1 MQRRCAGRG
10 ISLPLRGR
18 VLPRGATCRAHR
30 RRQLARYVIAV
41 RCKKSTRL
49 ELSRRRSKPM
59 LASRRTTID
68 QRCGHGGQRG
78 AGAGPELG
86 AAAGCPQHGARRA
99 WGGAAHHRGGAP
111 RHHHARPSGN
121 ALNGPRDF
129 SGERRQRPATRD
141 ADARLFLCP
150 KLSSLRRLTSVA
162 GSVARNFRVH
172 GQAQQAAGIEGSCGR
187 SPRIRREALVPAPL
201 TMQFAFRSSSF
212 CEHSWFPPRDIGRR
226 TPIVRRNV
234 PV

>member
-99 WGGAAHHRGGAP
+99 WGGAAHHRGEGRLSLSHHPRGAP

-150 KLSSLRRLTSVA
+150 KLCRLGCTELSSSWTSAASRGDRGLVRTKSAYSARSSRPSSINHAVRFSVVFFLRTFMVPLPGILA
-162 GSVARNFRVH
+162 VAR
-172 GQAQQAAGIEGSCGR
+172 
-187 SPRIRREALVPAPL
+187 L
-201 TMQFAFRSSSF
+201 
-212 CEHSWFPPRDIGRR
+212 
-226 TPIVRRNV
+226 
-234 PV
+234 